1 MAGVGRGQEIFR
13 NGDASDAYANRKALY
28 LSFFHLAS
36 KLEINFKAFITSYS
50 ENFASDYNLQ
60 SVFGRNDPIATFK
73 QTTRRINISWSIPAA
88 SLEEARQNLARC
100 NRLAQ
105 FMYPAYTS
113 TGANTLSKPPL
124 MKVRFANLIRNA
136 ARGMDPGA
144 RTSGLLSAVNNLNI
158 NPVFDDSSGFFDPG
172 VGTLFPK
179 VIDVSCDI
187 TVLHE
192 HNMGWGANRGFNRAE
207 LVDYPFGGVD
217 APFGTAETTS
227 VFDDA
232 PPEAGILEGSPGEST
247 PAVDSTIESDDRNAR
262 ANELEQRGALSRQE
276 AGYGNGYTAPEDDY
290 DLRQFGGDD
299 YRSP

>member
-50 ENFASDYNLQ
+50 ENFASDYNFEN
-60 SVFGRNDPIATFK
+60 VFGRNDPIATFK

-88 SLEEARQNLARC
+88 SLEEAKTNLARC

-144 RTSGLLSAVNNLNI
+144 RTSGLLSAVNNLSI

-192 HNMGWGANRGFNRAE
+192 HNMGWGANRGFNRTE
-207 LVDYPFGGVD
+207 LADYPFGGVG
-217 APFGTAETTS
+217 APFGDLEISSPT
-227 VFDDA
+227 DA
-232 PPEAGILEGSPGEST
+232 PPEANVLDTPPGESI
-247 PAVDSTIESDDRNAR
+247 PEVDSTIDSDERNAR
-262 ANELEQRGALSRQE
+262 ANELEQRSALSRQE
-276 AGYGNGYTAPEDDY
+276 ADRGGYTAPQDDY

>member
-36 KLEINFKAFITSYS
+36 KLEINFKAFVTSYG
-50 ENFASDYNLQ
+50 ENFSSDYNFEN
-60 SVFGRNDPIATFK
+60 VFGRNDPIATFK

-88 SLEEARQNLARC
+88 SLEEAKTNLARC

-144 RTSGLLSAVNNLNI
+144 RTSGLLSAVNNLSI

-192 HNMGWGANRGFNRAE
+192 HNMGWGVNRGFNKTE
-207 LVDYPFGGVD
+207 LADYPFGGVG
-217 APFGTAETTS
+217 APFGDLETASPSTT
-227 VFDDA
+227 A
-232 PPEAGILEGSPGEST
+232 PPEAGILEGSPGESI
-247 PAVDSTIESDDRNAR
+247 PEVDSTIDSDERNAR
-262 ANELEQRGALSRQE
+262 ANELEQRSALSRQE
-276 AGYGNGYTAPEDDY
+276 ADRGGYRAPQDDY
-290 DLRQFGGDD
+290 DLSGFTGGSDW
-299 YRSP
+299 RE